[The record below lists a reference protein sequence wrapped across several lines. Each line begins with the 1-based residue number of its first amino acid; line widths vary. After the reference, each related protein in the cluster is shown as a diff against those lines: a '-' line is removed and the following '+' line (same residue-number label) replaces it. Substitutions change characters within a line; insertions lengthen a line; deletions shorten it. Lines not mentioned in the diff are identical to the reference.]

1 MEAIQE
7 MNRKVLRT
15 KNTLMFF
22 TFLIS
27 IMAEEAYGFIFHR
40 DITKMWMLGIEF
52 VGFISLFLILQKVL
66 KKEHLFPYLS
76 IILIYGC
83 TITLIVVEGGSVSN
97 NQMIAFLQVYSIIQ
111 LSLSIFLLG
120 TTLGLTAVILN
131 FVMAMDKA
139 TEDAFSNG
147 LMTFILTAIALFSLV
162 KINQNQK
169 DKVESLL
176 IESDHNAK
184 EKQEQ
189 KELLEREITQMV
201 DNINDIN
208 QQVQNN
214 SGAQREMKVAVQE
227 VAAGG
232 QTQSGQV
239 AAIAGNFRD
248 TVLAMEKMDQV
259 TKELYQD
266 TEAANGITKNG
277 EKKVLELKK
286 NMDELNGMIKAVNE
300 VFENLT
306 NKIHETNEYADVIK
320 DITAQ
325 TNLLALNASIEAAR
339 AGEAGKGFSVVAEE
353 IRKLAQT
360 TKTTT
365 DNITS
370 NLSGVNQANLLAV
383 EKLSE
388 SSIKFKTSAD
398 TTIEVANYFGQ
409 LNETVSAL
417 NNKFNSYEVLVDD
430 IKRKSSYVEMSTNE
444 LAAVVQEATT
454 SLEDMSSTIEA
465 ISEDNLQIA
474 ENIKELSN
482 SAEKIKT
489 AF

>member
-1 MEAIQE
+1 MEAIQD
-7 MNRKVLRT
+7 MNKKVLRT

-27 IMAEEAYGFIFHR
+27 IVAEEAYSLIFHS
-40 DITKMWMLGIEF
+40 DMVKMWMLAGEL
-52 VGFISLFLILQKVL
+52 VGFVALFLILQKVL

-83 TITLIVVEGGSVSN
+83 TITLILVEGGSVSN

-111 LSLSIFLLG
+111 LSFSIFLLG

-131 FVMAMDKA
+131 FFMAMDKA
-139 TEDAFSNG
+139 TQDAFSSG

-176 IESDHNAK
+176 METEQNAK

-189 KELLEREITQMV
+189 KELLEREVTQMV

-208 QQVQNN
+208 RQVQHN
-214 SGAQREMKVAVQE
+214 SGAQGEMKTAVQE
-227 VAAGG
+227 VAAGS
-232 QTQSGQV
+232 QTQSDQV
-239 AAIAGNFRD
+239 AVIAGNFRD
-248 TVLAMEKMDQV
+248 TVLAMEKMDEV

-266 TEAANGITKNG
+266 TAMANGITKNG

-286 NMDELNGMIKAVNE
+286 NMEELNGMFKAVND
-300 VFENLT
+300 VFEHLT
-306 NKIHETNEYADVIK
+306 NKIHETNEYADTIK

-360 TKTTT
+360 TNTTT
-365 DNITS
+365 ENITN
-370 NLSGVNQANLLAV
+370 NLSGVNQTNLLAV
-383 EKLSE
+383 EKLNE
-388 SSIKFKTSAD
+388 SAVKFQKSAD
-398 TTIEVANYFGQ
+398 TTVEVANYFGQ

-417 NNKFNSYEVLVDD
+417 NDKFNSYEVLVDD
-430 IKRKSSYVEMSTNE
+430 MKIKSAYVEMSTNE
-444 LAAVVQEATT
+444 LAAVVQEAST
-454 SLEDMSSTIEA
+454 SLEGMRSMIET

-474 ENIKELSN
+474 ENIKDLSN
-482 SAEKIKT
+482 SAEKIKA